1 MTYIEYDDKMY
12 PNYIYYE
19 TPKLVNVGF
28 KTDEKVS
35 DEEKERYNKEER
47 YYYTV
52 QEILFS
58 EIILDKDI
66 IRTALQSEWDMD
78 IFSPKPYNKEFWKT
92 YNILLESEEDEQL
105 IKDLSKRASLFKQ

>member
-1 MTYIEYDDKMY
+1 MIYIEYEDKMY

-19 TPKLVNVGF
+19 TPKLVNVGL
-28 KTDEKVS
+28 KPTGKIS
-35 DEEKERYNKEER
+35 KEEEERYNKEER

-58 EIILDKDI
+58 EIIVDKAQI
-66 IRTALQSEWDMD
+66 QEALQEKWDPD
-78 IFSPKPYNKEFWKT
+78 IFASKPYNKDFWNN

-105 IKDLSKRASLFKQ
+105 IEDLSKRASLFKD